1 LKIPFQRNRDD
12 GALPYFRFPVFQNE
26 LLSPTSATASTEKTC
41 GAIECL
47 LIQHRRI
54 KQNAGAVGKVALA
67 AVAVVGA
74 TWHCYQ
80 L

>member
-1 LKIPFQRNRDD
+1 VQADA
-12 GALPYFRFPVFQNE
+12 G
-26 LLSPTSATASTEKTC
+26 KTR

-67 AVAVVGA
+67 AVAAVM
-74 TWHCYQ
+74 
-80 L
+80 